1 MMGPLTEIQHQEE
14 EPVPSDSRRELNS
27 ENLKAGID
35 LKDSTKPNFL
45 LPLCISDTK
54 RRPKEEIRE
63 DYEVPQ
69 LVSMKQTLVPGLWT
83 LDSFCPTQKLEIF
96 WLQVIENSI

>member
-1 MMGPLTEIQHQEE
+1 MGPLTEIHHQEE
-14 EPVPSDSRRELNS
+14 EPVRNESRRELNS

-35 LKDSTKPNFL
+35 LKEGTKPNFL

-54 RRPKEEIRE
+54 LRPRVEIIE

-69 LVSMKQTLVPGLWT
+69 LVSMKQTLVPSLWT